1 VSALIIGVT
10 TLYLHK
16 VMVIGSNALPAPQA
30 TLMSTIIR
38 GLLSQNLP
46 WGLVLTGV
54 FIAVT
59 MELCG
64 VRSLSFAVGAYLPI
78 ATTAPIFAGGI
89 VRWLVE
95 RATGR
100 HEDSEV
106 GAGTLFSSGLI
117 AGGSIAGIAYAVL
130 YGSREYMPAV
140 LRVEDAQESLGRIP
154 ALHEGVPGH
163 LIGLAV
169 FVVLGVI
176 LARVGRR
183 RVN

>member
-1 VSALIIGVT
+1 
-10 TLYLHK
+10 
-16 VMVIGSNALPAPQA
+16 
-30 TLMSTIIR
+30 MSTIIR

-78 ATTAPIFAGGI
+78 ATTAPIFIGGV

-95 RATGR
+95 RATGQ
-100 HEDSEV
+100 HEESEV
-106 GAGTLFSSGLI
+106 SAGTLFSSGLI
-117 AGGSIAGIAYAVL
+117 AGGSIAGIVYAVL
-130 YGSREYMPAV
+130 YGSREYMPAG

-154 ALHEGVPGH
+154 ILHEGVAGH
-163 LIGLAV
+163 VIGLAV
-169 FVVLGVI
+169 FLLLGVI
-176 LARVGRR
+176 LARVGRQ